1 MYFTP
6 SFHCTKPLSTRVTT
20 QNGTKDFTYM
30 DVHSR
35 VPTVRAG
42 LRSGAADLYPNHRLD
57 VVSEM
62 VCCPVLVI
70 GLIRICKI

>member
-6 SFHCTKPLSTRVTT
+6 SFHCTKPLSTRATT

-57 VVSEM
+57 ALSANGLLPCVSNW
-62 VCCPVLVI
+62 LNQD
-70 GLIRICKI
+70 L